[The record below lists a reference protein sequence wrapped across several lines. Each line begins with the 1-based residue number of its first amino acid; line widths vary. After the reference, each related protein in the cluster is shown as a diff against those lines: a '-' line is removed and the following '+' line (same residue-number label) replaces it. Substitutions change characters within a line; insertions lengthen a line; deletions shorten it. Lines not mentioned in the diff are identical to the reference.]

1 MVAPHGAGERA
12 LRGRRVTVAATMT
25 ERAGEL
31 VLGPWDERHAEA
43 AAALSTRYFAPD
55 PSWTADLARA
65 QLRADAF
72 AGGRQVVTATR
83 GGRLVGLG
91 AWIAAPPWLYLW
103 PVMAEDEAVAGAL
116 LDRLC
121 AADGQPGLA
130 RVRVSVRAAEP
141 AKGAAVAAR
150 GFAPAID
157 FVELVRSPAGAA
169 VTGPPTPPG
178 LTVCTGPAIDR
189 AAMHATHDHV
199 FLGVANSG
207 PMTPGDFAE
216 LLDGPRAWPTATAG
230 WFAADGTCAGFVIG
244 LRHPDHGVVEAIGV
258 ADGWRRRGLAQA
270 ILGRFLAV
278 AAAEQVPE
286 VRAIVASDNPGS
298 LALHRAAGFVERA
311 RKVVWE
317 RTLPVPT
324 SA

>member
-1 MVAPHGAGERA
+1 MVGVIRWPP
-12 LRGRRVTVAATMT
+12 TMT
-25 ERAGEL
+25 ERGDGL
-31 VLGPWDERHAEA
+31 VLGPWDDRHAEA

-55 PSWTADLARA
+55 PSWTTELART
-65 QLRADAF
+65 QLRADF
-72 AGGRQVVTATR
+72 FDGGRHVVVATR
-83 GGRLVGLG
+83 GDRLVGVG

-121 AADGQPGLA
+121 AADGQPGLT

-150 GFAPAID
+150 GFVRTID
-157 FVELVRSPAGAA
+157 FLELVRSPAGAA
-169 VTGPPTPPG
+169 VTEPPPG
-178 LTVCTGPAIDR
+178 LALCTGADIDR

-199 FLGVANSG
+199 FVGVANSG
-207 PMTPGDFAE
+207 PTTPADFAA

-230 WFAADGTCAGFVIG
+230 WFDADGTCAGFVIG

-258 ADGWRRRGLAQA
+258 ADAWRRRGLAQA
-270 ILGRFLAV
+270 ILSRFLAV

-311 RKVVWE
+311 RKAVWE
-317 RTLPVPT
+317 RELPLPDR
-324 SA
+324 A